1 MATAQWVGSQSGSN
15 LPAPGAG
22 GSTST
27 RSDRSAIKNLI
38 APRAVTLP
46 TACEDGGTKGCM
58 QRGSSNAIASASL
71 PVSARSSTNL
81 TSSPRSHDLSSSD
94 TRCVVVV
101 VPVVVVVVVAV
112 VSFIVV
118 VALAPV
124 VDEVE
129 AAFTPRSAAHADATH
144 ASTTVHKTIP
154 RTLANAD
161 PLTSIS
167 MSR

>member
-1 MATAQWVGSQSGSN
+1 M
-15 LPAPGAG
+15 
-22 GSTST
+22 
-27 RSDRSAIKNLI
+27 
-38 APRAVTLP
+38 
-46 TACEDGGTKGCM
+46 
-58 QRGSSNAIASASL
+58 
-71 PVSARSSTNL
+71 
-81 TSSPRSHDLSSSD
+81 
-94 TRCVVVV
+94 VV
-101 VPVVVVVVVAV
+101 VPVVVVVVVAVVAV